1 MSARREVVVAYLV
14 LTFFSLIALL
24 PLLAVVV
31 LALQPE
37 GTTSVG
43 LRLPSHIDL
52 GNFAR
57 AWTIGHLSDYMRSSV
72 IVTVA
77 VVVVVTPL
85 TVAAGYA
92 FGIMSFPGRDALFYT
107 LLLGLVVP
115 FEAAIV
121 PLFQNLRAVGL
132 DNTYYSLILPQ
143 IGIYISFGVFWMR
156 AFFRSIPVSLVEA
169 ARIDGA
175 RSFTILRLVLLP
187 MAKSALLTQALLIFM
202 WSWNEFLL
210 PLVMVSNSDKQTAP
224 LGLTFFI
231 HERTTDQTGLA
242 AAAVLVALPVVIVYI
257 LLQRS
262 FMRGMFAGAMK
273 E

>member
-1 MSARREVVVAYLV
+1 MKARRETAVAYTV
-14 LTFFSLIALL
+14 LTFFSLLALL
-24 PLLAVVV
+24 PLFAVILLAF
-31 LALQPE
+31 QPA
-37 GTTSVG
+37 GTTTVD
-43 LRLPSHIDL
+43 LRLPSHLDF
-52 GNFAR
+52 GNFTR
-57 AWTIGHLSDYMRSSV
+57 AWTDGHLGQYMRSSV

-77 VVVVVTPL
+77 VVIAVTPL

-92 FGIMSFPGRDALFYT
+92 FAVMSFPGRDVIFYV

-115 FEAAIV
+115 FEAAII
-121 PLFQNLRAVGL
+121 PLFQNMRAVGL
-132 DNTYYSLILPQ
+132 DGTYWSLILPQ
-143 IGIYISFGVFWMR
+143 IGVYISFGVFWMR
-156 AFFRSIPVSLVEA
+156 AFFRSIPPSLVEA

-175 RSFTILRLVLLP
+175 RSFTVLRLVLLP
-187 MAKSALLTQALLIFM
+187 MAKSALLTQSVLIFM

-210 PLVMVSNSDKQTAP
+210 PLVMVASSDKQTAP
-224 LGLTFFI
+224 LGITFFI

-262 FMRGMFAGAMK
+262 FMQGMFAGAMK